1 MKIYKRLTVAI
12 LSLPLI
18 MGTMPAF
25 AEGKNQNRCIG
36 KVKPKH
42 LLRNIELTNA
52 QEEQLKALNKK
63 NREEFMANQ
72 KNKADKT
79 KENLNLHNQMQD
91 YLLTDTFDEKKVRE
105 LAEKMAEDHVNR
117 RLNRIQKQHAIL
129 KILTPEQKKQ
139 VKINMEKMAENC
151 MHSGKQEHKNLHPTK

>member
-1 MKIYKRLTVAI
+1 MKIYKRLAVAI

-25 AEGKNQNRCIG
+25 AEAQNARCIG

-42 LLRNIELTNA
+42 LLRNIVLTEA

-63 NREEFMANQ
+63 NREEFMANKTNQ
-72 KNKADKT
+72 ANKT

-105 LAEKMAEDHVNR
+105 LAVKMTEEHVNR
-117 RLNRIQKQHAIL
+117 RLKRIQKQHAIL
-129 KILTPEQKKQ
+129 QILTPEQKKQ
-139 VKINMEKMAENC
+139 VKVNMEKMAQNC
-151 MHSGKQEHKNLHPTK
+151 MHSGKQEHKNSHPTK